1 MRDVRV
7 LLIHAVVS
15 GLVQQYVELGL
26 RLGRHNPDIV
36 DAYYGPGQWRDAIAA
51 EPVHPAGALVADARR
66 LLADIDASVEPDIA
80 SRRRRWIRAQ
90 LEGVCTVARVLDG
103 EDIAY
108 LDEVEACFGVRPEL
122 VTEDE
127 IAAAHRELDTALGGT
142 GPLADRMAAMRDR
155 HVIPIDRLP
164 AVTGNLLDELRSL
177 TSAAFGLPE
186 GEHVDFELVSDKPWS
201 GFNHYLGGLHS
212 RVAINT
218 DVPVLSSSIAHLVAH
233 EAYPGHHTEHVH
245 KEVGLVR
252 GRHQMEEAIFL
263 IGTPSCLMAEG
274 LADLGLE
281 ALLGSEPHEA
291 VGTMVRAAGAHF
303 ELESVR
309 ALSHFGD
316 VSGRARGLLAVQLHD
331 EGVDADTVIAN
342 AERWLLLDHHRAI
355 QVVRFLNDPTWR
367 AYVFC
372 YAEGYRRCRDFVAG
386 EPERFARLL
395 DEQLLPADLS

>member
-1 MRDVRV
+1 M
-7 LLIHAVVS
+7 S

-36 DAYYGPGQWRDAIAA
+36 DAYYGPKHWKDAIGA
-51 EPVHPAGALVADARR
+51 EPVRPAGALVADARR
-66 LLADIDASVEPDIA
+66 LLADLDASVEPDIA

-108 LDEVEACFGVRPEL
+108 LDEVEACFGVRPQL

-127 IAAAHRELDTALGGT
+127 IAVAHRELGAGLGGS

-155 HVIPIDRLP
+155 HVIPVDRLP

-177 TSAAFGLPE
+177 TKAAFGLPDD
-186 GEHVDFELVSDKPWS
+186 EHVDFELVSDKPWS
-201 GFNHYLGGLHS
+201 GFNHYLGGLRS

-252 GRHQMEEAIFL
+252 DRQQVEEAIFL

-291 VGTMVRAAGAHF
+291 VETMVRAAGAPY

-309 ALSHFGD
+309 ALSRFGD
-316 VSGRARGLLAVQLHD
+316 VSGRTRGLLAVQLHD
-331 EGVDADTVIAN
+331 EGLDVDTVIAN
-342 AERWLLLDHHRAI
+342 AERWLLLDHHRAT

-372 YAEGYRRCRDFVAG
+372 YVEGYRRCRDFVAG

-395 DEQLLPADLS
+395 DEQLLPADLVAA